1 MIRDQLNFQQVAM
14 EHGYVKAR
22 QMLKQ
27 SNIAVHQNHIK
38 KTDAALFATNRIFRY
53 KEAIRISNTLGEPN
67 SESVI
72 DKIDERSLAA
82 QNVMPKGTET
92 LFQAQRIFDMDVA
105 LRCAMKSD
113 NLELLLPECELEI
126 LPTALG
132 DTLFLQ
138 TSFLHGISLPHN
150 NISSIL
156 NPALPQVSLY
166 HLRYI
171 KELNLTHNRISGL
184 PGNIGALSSLVTL
197 NLSGNH
203 LSTLPLSI
211 SRLRALKTLD
221 LTENNFSTLMDEL
234 AVMESLENI
243 ELQKNLFQAIPP
255 PIVRMR
261 KIKVVNMMRNN
272 VPHLAVQTTLL
283 KPEDLWWQFTDDLTG
298 ELKYVNVLTKE
309 TIKTIALY
317 DGAGIARAKDLHTFQ
332 RPGTAGYRR
341 RKVWLSAC
349 QVHEWDD
356 EEDQDSGLTYY
367 RNNVSGEVHNA
378 LATPHIRDCAL
389 NSLILSTFRI
399 SHAITFFPL
408 R

>member
-1 MIRDQLNFQQVAM
+1 MVVRGELDFQHVAL

-27 SNIAVHQNHIK
+27 SNISVHQNVIK
-38 KTDAALFATNRIFRY
+38 KTDASLFAANRIFRY
-53 KEAIRISNTLGEPN
+53 KEAIRISNTLGAPN
-67 SESVI
+67 SESI
-72 DKIDERSLAA
+72 IEKIDERSLAA
-82 QNVMPKGTET
+82 QNITPQNGGS
-92 LFQAQRIFDMDVA
+92 LSQARRIFDMDVA

-113 NLELLLPECELEI
+113 KLELLLPECELEI
-126 LPTALG
+126 LPMALG

-138 TSFLHGISLPHN
+138 TSFLHGICLPHN
-150 NISSIL
+150 NITSIL

-166 HLRYI
+166 HLRYV
-171 KELNLTHNRISGL
+171 KELNLTHNRISIL
-184 PGNIGALSSLVTL
+184 PGDIGALSSLVTL
-197 NLSGNH
+197 NLSGNR

-234 AVMESLENI
+234 AGMESLENI

-255 PIVRMR
+255 PIVRM
-261 KIKVVNMMRNN
+261 KNIKVINMMRNN

-283 KPEDLWWQFTDDLTG
+283 KPEELWWQFTDDLTG

-332 RPGTAGYRR
+332 KQGTTGYRR

-349 QVHEWDD
+349 QIHEWDD
-356 EEDQDSGLTYY
+356 EEDQDSGQTYY
-367 RNNVSGEVHNA
+367 RNNVSGEV
-378 LATPHIRDCAL
+378 R
-389 NSLILSTFRI
+389 
-399 SHAITFFPL
+399 FFAACLLP
-408 R
+408 